1 MFRKRIDYD
10 FIFYFYNLQ
19 LTYWY
24 LISFNNYQPLQIV
37 QFFGKALTPIKIQ
50 LNFHFPFFKSKYIP
64 YIQSKYNRL
73 SNVLPNPML
82 RWQRMTQSEQKK
94 KTN

>member
-19 LTYWY
+19 LIYRY
-24 LISFNNYQPLQIV
+24 LISFNKYQPLQIV

-50 LNFHFPFFKSKYIP
+50 LNCNFSFFKSKYIP
-64 YIQSKYNRL
+64 YLKQIQSVIERTPKSDAALTAYD
-73 SNVLPNPML
+73 
-82 RWQRMTQSEQKK
+82 TK
-94 KTN
+94 